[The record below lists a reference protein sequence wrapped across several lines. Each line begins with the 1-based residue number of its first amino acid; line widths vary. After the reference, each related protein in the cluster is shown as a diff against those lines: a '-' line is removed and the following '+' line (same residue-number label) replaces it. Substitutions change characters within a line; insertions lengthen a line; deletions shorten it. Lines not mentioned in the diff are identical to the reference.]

1 MVQGALRMVQAD
13 ENGAQKARTAGD
25 SMTLQ
30 NIATSTQLTDDEYLP
45 IWTALMET
53 SRGRCFLREFARR
66 TRASETRT
74 LLDAVQKLE
83 NALLDARNDAPAPQ
97 PTAAS
102 QTDNRSN
109 SDLQAAIAQ
118 AVPALEYAARIGARA
133 RADLQEAADDIQIAV
148 NALRPLL
155 EDHAAA
161 TARNACDRIDAR
173 ILDIDEIVAVQQLGD
188 DQAAAATSALA
199 ELVTAA
205 PRREAP
211 AFQAE
216 AMQSGART
224 RPARAVD
231 TARARTA
238 PDFRA
243 ASGTPA
249 PQRPRSASP
258 SPANAAP
265 SDPSD
270 NPAVQKLIQEITSR
284 LLNNNGIGPVTSG
297 R

>member
-1 MVQGALRMVQAD
+1 
-13 ENGAQKARTAGD
+13 
-25 SMTLQ
+25 MTLQ

-83 NALLDARNDAPAPQ
+83 SALLDARDDTRDDTRQDAPAAG
-97 PTAAS
+97 TMAAS
-102 QTDNRSN
+102 QADSQ
-109 SDLQAAIAQ
+109 SLGDLQAAVAQ

-155 EDHAAA
+155 EDHDAA
-161 TARNACDRIDAR
+161 TARSACDRIDAR
-173 ILDIDEIVAVQQLGD
+173 IVDIDEIVAVQQLGD
-188 DQAAAATSALA
+188 DQAATATSALA
-199 ELVTAA
+199 ELVTAT
-205 PRREAP
+205 PRHGAP

-216 AMQSGART
+216 ARQSGAPA

-231 TARARTA
+231 TPRVRTGVNA
-238 PDFRA
+238 GPA
-243 ASGTPA
+243 TGTPA
-249 PQRPRSASP
+249 PQRPRSASA
-258 SPANAAP
+258 STANAAP
-265 SDPSD
+265 SDHSD

-284 LLNNNGIGPVTSG
+284 LLNNNGIGPAAPG